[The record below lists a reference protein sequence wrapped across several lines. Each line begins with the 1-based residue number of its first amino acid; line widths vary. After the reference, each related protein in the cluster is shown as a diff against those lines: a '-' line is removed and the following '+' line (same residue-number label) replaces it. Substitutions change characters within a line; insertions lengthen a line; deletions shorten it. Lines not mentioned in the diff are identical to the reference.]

1 MFDAL
6 KGPGGTGWLTA
17 LGRASGSAERAADV
31 TAEPVEVA
39 TEAGDATTSDELDL
53 GKTVQDRLTRF
64 LGSKATDTGVKNI
77 LAELEDGTGRGNFGV
92 PGRRG

>member
-17 LGRASGSAERAADV
+17 LGRVSGRAEQAAGS
-31 TAEPVEVA
+31 TGEPVEAA

-64 LGSKATDTGVKNI
+64 LGSKATDTGGKNI